1 VRAYVGTR
9 WLNIRNSAT
18 LQSSLLYWL
27 GATWQ
32 VDAPLSFSLGGY
44 QERIRSTGQKT
55 TSGVLLAD
63 YFLSKRTD
71 LYAEV
76 SYVSNSHGLN
86 VGVRA
91 LGDVTTG
98 SNQTGAM
105 IGIKHAF

>member
-9 WLNIRNSAT
+9 WLNIRNTTA
-18 LQSSLLYWL
+18 LQGSLLYWL
-27 GATWQ
+27 GASWQ
-32 VDAPLSFSLGGY
+32 PTSPLIVSLGGY
-44 QERIRSTGQKT
+44 QERIHGTGQKA

-76 SYVSNSHGLN
+76 SYVTNSNGLN

-91 LGDVTTG
+91 TGDVTTG
-98 SNQTGAM
+98 GTQTGAM
-105 IGIKHAF
+105 VGIKHTF